1 MTNQAAPNQKA
12 KAKRPGTKFPGLP
25 DRADDDDA
33 HETGKIKLTTNVL
46 LKMTKIKDFFPKP
59 ADSLPTDLPPTS
71 AKLSPVH
78 LDITTTPSAPETT
91 TNLSQK
97 QETSRALALET
108 FNPGGWLGDEVIEKV
123 MGYLVSRN
131 PGYCHVSSLAFA
143 VMANN
148 PEPPPWAP
156 RRFAGLRAMH
166 DTVLFPVNMG
176 GVHWVLA
183 QYSFTLESQLAAVIK
198 AIWGAET
205 PCVSRVEL
213 SAEQQPNAYDCGL
226 YVLYHT
232 DLLTRR
238 PNDPLPRS
246 LSSADL
252 RSYYRQ
258 VFMME

>member
-91 TNLSQK
+91 TVRLLFFVHDPSCALTDAYMRSQNLSQK

-183 QYSFTLESQLAAVIK
+183 QYSFVDGNARWWDSQ
-198 AIWGAET
+198 
-205 PCVSRVEL
+205 
-213 SAEQQPNAYDCGL
+213 
-226 YVLYHT
+226 
-232 DLLTRR
+232 
-238 PNDPLPRS
+238 RS
-246 LSSADL
+246 GG
-252 RSYYRQ
+252 
-258 VFMME
+258 